1 LKAKHM
7 MKFSSGLMSDIA
19 FETHWAA
26 YRDALFRI
34 NPLRYRGLGEARSK
48 DFAKQAYVA
57 ARALGIDTVGGIC
70 WYLIPCSWLGLH
82 FGSDPR
88 YVEIARRLAGD
99 AAQGDEHARIDAAG
113 QVFRAIAAQTTGLEG
128 ERVPDALRRSQAQAA
143 WIADTGT
150 TPDGAIDILLD
161 AWDVGPDA
169 RRSFPKADFLAGSAG
184 EISHA
189 DLRGDAALKT
199 HVVIGFWLGLGFLR
213 DPQFA
218 WAADAVAEAKSEGH
232 DPVAALAFYAQKRL
246 DRVMSRHE
254 GVA

>member
-1 LKAKHM
+1 M
-7 MKFSSGLMSDIA
+7 QKFSSLQMSDIA
-19 FETHWAA
+19 FETNWTA

-34 NPLRYRGLGEARSK
+34 NPLRYRGLGEVRSK
-48 DFAKQAYVA
+48 AFAKQAYVA
-57 ARALGIDTVGGIC
+57 ARVFGIGTVGGIC

-99 AAQGDEHARIDAAG
+99 AAQGDEYERIDAAG

-128 ERVPDALRRSQAQAA
+128 ERVPEALRRSEASAA
-143 WIADTGT
+143 WIADART

-169 RRSFPKADFLAGSAG
+169 RRSFPRADFIARSQG
-184 EISHA
+184 EIADA

-199 HVVIGFWLGLGFLR
+199 HVVIAFWLGSGFLR
-213 DPQFA
+213 DSQFA
-218 WAADAVAEAKSEGH
+218 WAADAVQEAKADAK
-232 DPVAALAFYAQKRL
+232 DPVAALAYYAQKRL
-246 DRVMSRHE
+246 DRVMLRHE
-254 GVA
+254 GAV